1 MTNMCVASRTADQI
15 RSIPTKAD
23 AALILRHAERQDI
36 PLGSFGTDVQLT
48 EQGAK
53 SAERL
58 GELLSAR
65 RPGKVVSSPILR
77 CVETAQAISR
87 GAGWFTG
94 VATNWRLGEHGPFI
108 SEPEVAGQ
116 LFLEVGIAELVRRQ
130 LHDAQPPP
138 GMRDIAEGA
147 RTLLDFTAEGL
158 GDCGRINVYVTHD
171 AILAALVGW
180 LFRLRV
186 YEEGWPD
193 FLDGLL
199 LWRSGALLHCAWSS
213 LHQTTY
219 PLRR

>member
-1 MTNMCVASRTADQI
+1 MKGQCAAALLSDCSLLPRELDV
-15 RSIPTKAD
+15 
-23 AALILRHAERQDI
+23 ALILRHAQREDI
-36 PLGSFGTDVQLT
+36 PPGSFGADVRLT

-65 RPGKVVSSPILR
+65 SPGRLVSSPVSR

-87 GAGWFTG
+87 GAGWPTS
-94 VATNWRLGEHGPFI
+94 VTTNWRLGEHGPFV
-108 SEPEVAGQ
+108 SDPKVSGQ
-116 LFLEVGIAELVRRQ
+116 LFFEVGIAELVRRQ
-130 LHDAQPPP
+130 LHDSQPPP

-147 RTLLDFTAEGL
+147 RTLLDFTSEGL
-158 GDCGRINVYVTHD
+158 GDCGRANVYVTHD

-180 LFRLRV
+180 LFRLPV

-199 LWRSGALLHCAWSS
+199 LWRNGGLVHCAWNR
-213 LHQTTY
+213 LHQATY